1 MNDKKIFVVL
11 MDQIIKWK
19 KELKMTKTK
28 NKYSVA
34 KVTKNGK
41 LIGYLSN
48 RDEEQGL
55 DIVLDLQGYNIES
68 L

>member
-1 MNDKKIFVVL
+1 
-11 MDQIIKWK
+11 
-19 KELKMTKTK
+19 MTKTK